1 MAIIIKTD
9 NPHLLLDKIYDA
21 IDNKKVDKWVRTN
34 DGRFTHSPLLWK
46 NEAFFKPKIW
56 VDENELRF
64 GLIKRK
70 DRKHVSSK
78 LYTVYHAKFIEM
90 LLANFDMDFFQVT
103 ATAMKTEPDDF

>member
-1 MAIIIKTD
+1 MGTYQRWSTYAFSFIMEK
-9 NPHLLLDKIYDA
+9 
-21 IDNKKVDKWVRTN
+21 R
-34 DGRFTHSPLLWK
+34 G
-46 NEAFFKPKIW
+46 FFKPQIW